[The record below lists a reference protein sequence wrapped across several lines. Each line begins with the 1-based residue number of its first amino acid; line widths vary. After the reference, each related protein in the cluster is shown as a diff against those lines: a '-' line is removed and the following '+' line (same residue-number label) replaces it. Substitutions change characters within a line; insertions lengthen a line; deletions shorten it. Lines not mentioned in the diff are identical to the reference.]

1 MTMKKRLL
9 AALLCACL
17 LLTPALAAGSSFP
30 TVNLYTPGYYTD
42 VKDGEWY
49 AAAAKLCFERG
60 LITGTGANT
69 FSPNN
74 AVTVGEA
81 ATLAAR
87 ILAAVKGLT
96 IRAARANEAWYQ
108 RYVEFL
114 ETNGVT
120 VPDPTQ
126 PASRQQFFRLLAAVV
141 PAEQLTAINTITTLP
156 DTDDPDILRFY
167 NAGVLTGTDATGTF
181 QGSRGLMRSECATM
195 VARIVDSSLRQT
207 FTPQVK
213 TDKPTLSYEEELMQT
228 EAVRINGVSVN
239 FAQFIQ
245 TLNTC
250 VAEVDASLK
259 SSSGKGLDWNA
270 KYSWTNDLP
279 AYFKQMALSR
289 LVESAVV
296 TTQARARG
304 CTVEALPASLTPDPS
319 QALSNIYCAKHILVD
334 DEATANTIIATL
346 RAQVKSYSGLP
357 KDLALSK
364 ALADF
369 DALLAQY
376 GTDPGMTSNPNG
388 YLFTDGDMVTEFEN
402 AVKALKIGSCSSV
415 PVKSQFGYHV
425 ILRLDPTSYPGW
437 EQEVQEIRYNSYV
450 DQWFSSATVTLNEA
464 ELGRLDVQGRYEAYV
479 ASQGG

>member
-9 AALLCACL
+9 AGLLCACL
-17 LLTPALAAGSSFP
+17 LLTPALAAVSFP
-30 TVNLYTPGYYTD
+30 AVNAYTPGYYHDVTD
-42 VKDGEWY
+42 GAWY
-49 AAAAKLCFERG
+49 ADAAKLCFERG
-60 LITGTGANT
+60 LITGTAANT

-87 ILAAVKGLT
+87 ILAAVKGST
-96 IRAARANEAWYQ
+96 IRAARTNETWYQ

-114 ETNGVT
+114 ENNAVT
-120 VPDPTQ
+120 VPDPAQNAT
-126 PASRQQFFRLLAAVV
+126 RTQFFRLLAAVV
-141 PAEQLTAINTITTLP
+141 PEAQLSAINAITALP
-156 DTDDPDILRFY
+156 DTDDANVLSFY
-167 NAGVLTGTDATGTF
+167 NAGILTGTDAYGTF
-181 QGSRGLMRSECATM
+181 SGSKSLTRAECATM

-213 TDKPTLSYEEELMQT
+213 TDTPTLSYEEELMQT
-228 EAVRINGVSVN
+228 EAVRINGVSVP
-239 FAQFIQ
+239 FSLFIQ

-279 AYFKQMALSR
+279 TYFKQMALSR

-437 EQEVQEIRYNSYV
+437 EQEVREMRYNSYV
-450 DQWFSSATVTLNEA
+450 EQWMASSTVTRNSA
-464 ELGRLDVQGRYEAYV
+464 ELDRLDVPARYAAYV